1 MDKLM
6 DSPWFL
12 RLTALVLA
20 VILFVSIQGEEGK
33 INGKSPG
40 DQIDMIAD
48 IPVKVYYDNENLIV
62 TGVPETVQ
70 MTIEGP
76 ANIVETTKL
85 LKDFTLF
92 VDLNELTMGEHR
104 VEIQHENI
112 SDKLKVK
119 FEPETIDILIEEKIT
134 QTFRVDPEL
143 NDRLLKENFYITN
156 MEVEPKV
163 IEVTGAKSVVEAISF
178 VKATV
183 TGEEGINKSF
193 EQKARVRVLDKDL
206 NKLNVVISPEEVTV
220 KVGVSEYHKEVPI
233 TLRKIGDPPPGVDVG
248 SLTAAEKIVTLY
260 GPRKVLDEIGELI
273 VDVDV
278 SKVKELGTVDVE
290 LKMPIGVSS
299 MSLEKVKVKIEGT
312 VSETETEPDIDVDE
326 DTSPAPDSEDD
337 IASTD
342 VPKPT
347 IETKTF
353 DDIQIAVKGLDTE
366 FTSMFLKPVNGA
378 LTLKATADSKIIEK
392 LEKTDFVVYVN
403 AAEIAQEG
411 EQVFSVS
418 VEGPEEVSWELTEDK
433 VTIKIELA

>member
-1 MDKLM
+1 M
-6 DSPWFL
+6 
-12 RLTALVLA
+12 
-20 VILFVSIQGEEGK
+20 
-33 INGKSPG
+33 
-40 DQIDMIAD
+40 
-48 IPVKVYYDNENLIV
+48 
-62 TGVPETVQ
+62 
-70 MTIEGP
+70 
-76 ANIVETTKL
+76 
-85 LKDFTLF
+85 
-92 VDLNELTMGEHR
+92 
-104 VEIQHENI
+104 
-112 SDKLKVK
+112 LKV
-119 FEPETIDILIEEKIT
+119 LC
-134 QTFRVDPEL
+134 
-143 NDRLLKENFYITN
+143 
-156 MEVEPKV
+156 
-163 IEVTGAKSVVEAISF
+163 EAISF

-312 VSETETEPDIDVDE
+312 VSETETEPDVDE
-326 DTSPAPDSEDD
+326 ANASPAADSEDD

-392 LEKTDFVVYVN
+392 RRKNRLCCLCKC
-403 AAEIAQEG
+403 
-411 EQVFSVS
+411 S
-418 VEGPEEVSWELTEDK
+418 
-433 VTIKIELA
+433 